1 MSLLDKQLLM
11 VRKLRESLPSES
23 SAYFYLSPVLNSKVM
38 IRKRDTCVLNPK
50 EKWQRG

>member
-23 SAYFYLSPVLNSKVM
+23 SAYFYLSPVLNSKEM
-38 IRKRDTCVLNPK
+38 IRKNTRCVLNPR